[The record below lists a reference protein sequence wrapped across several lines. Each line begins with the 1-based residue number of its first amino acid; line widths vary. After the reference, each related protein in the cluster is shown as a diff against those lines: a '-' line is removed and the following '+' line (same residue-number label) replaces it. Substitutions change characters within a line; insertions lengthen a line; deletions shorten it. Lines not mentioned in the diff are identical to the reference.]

1 MTLTNL
7 SAVTLSARISF
18 YANDGSQLTIPLTFP
33 NSNVASTS
41 SSFADLNI
49 AANQTIF
56 INTGGPAGSMNVGWA
71 DVQASGP
78 LEGYAV
84 FSYSQPG
91 GPRSEGTVAL
101 DTRLSSSV
109 VLPYDN
115 TNGSNTAIA
124 LANQSATAT
133 TITATLLDQSGSP
146 LGTTQIV
153 LPALGHSSVF
163 VTNLF
168 SQAANRAGVIKFQNP
183 SGNVTAVGLL
193 FYPGGAFTSLPI
205 IQ

>member
-1 MTLTNL
+1 IGSFAQVASGGSWSTSITLTNL
-7 SAVTLSARISF
+7 SAVTVSARISF

-33 NSNVASTS
+33 NSNMASTS

-56 INTGGPAGSMNVGWA
+56 INTGGPAGSLNVGWA
-71 DVQASGP
+71 DGQASGP

-91 GPRSEGTVAL
+91 GPLSEGTVTF
-101 DTRLSSSV
+101 DRRLSSSV

-124 LANQSATAT
+124 LANQSTTAT
-133 TITATLLDQSGSP
+133 TITATLLDQ
-146 LGTTQIV
+146 
-153 LPALGHSSVF
+153 
-163 VTNLF
+163 
-168 SQAANRAGVIKFQNP
+168 
-183 SGNVTAVGLL
+183 
-193 FYPGGAFTSLPI
+193 
-205 IQ
+205 